1 MNIELTSKEYR
12 LLLDMVYIG
21 NWILNSTRTDD
32 RIEDYDL
39 LQEKLFAKA
48 PANGMRSLV
57 ESWQGH
63 IFPSRAYEDGGIHEA
78 IADYEDA
85 VFYDILAEELAR
97 RDLGLENSD
106 PEDATE
112 LTNRMDE
119 YMAEFEKNGLS
130 TINIDIR
137 QSCEARIMHDKL
149 TANDIKKMQE
159 ELDYRRLELMPEIIE
174 EVKRTRAFGDLSEN
188 YEYKAA
194 KQAQNKNRSR
204 MRYLEGMIKTA
215 SVIDDNSKA
224 DEVGLFDK
232 VEVYMPEDDETD
244 IIQVVTTVRCDPR
257 KGLISMDSPFGK
269 QILGKKVGDK
279 FTVHVSD
286 TYSYEAEIRSITK
299 TDDDGSA
306 PLMSY

>member
-1 MNIELTSKEYR
+1 
-12 LLLDMVYIG
+12 
-21 NWILNSTRTDD
+21 
-32 RIEDYDL
+32 
-39 LQEKLFAKA
+39 
-48 PANGMRSLV
+48 
-57 ESWQGH
+57 
-63 IFPSRAYEDGGIHEA
+63 
-78 IADYEDA
+78 
-85 VFYDILAEELAR
+85 
-97 RDLGLENSD
+97 
-106 PEDATE
+106 
-112 LTNRMDE
+112 
-119 YMAEFEKNGLS
+119 
-130 TINIDIR
+130 
-137 QSCEARIMHDKL
+137 MHDKL

-286 TYSYEAEIRSITK
+286 TYSYEAGDTLHHQDRRRRLRAADVLLTRLIVFAWFLYLLPLCELAKSIIRK
-299 TDDDGSA
+299 RKA
-306 PLMSY
+306 